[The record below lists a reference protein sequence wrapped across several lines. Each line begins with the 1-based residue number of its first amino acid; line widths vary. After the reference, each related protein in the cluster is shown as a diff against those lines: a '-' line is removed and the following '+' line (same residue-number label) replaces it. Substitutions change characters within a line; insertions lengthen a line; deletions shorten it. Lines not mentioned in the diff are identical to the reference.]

1 MKKYFYHGCVLAAG
15 IMWGLIGIF
24 NRNLMDAGL
33 GVGGIV
39 FIRNVGS
46 LVVLGLLFLLTDRSV
61 FKIRLRHLPYFLGTG
76 IISVLLFTLCY
87 FSCQKLCSL
96 AVAAVL
102 LYTAPAFV
110 VILSAVLWKDKITKS
125 KLIALLLA
133 FLGCTLV
140 TGLWSGDLTMT
151 AWGAVM
157 GIASGF
163 FYALYSIFG
172 HYALKYYKPFTM
184 TFYTFAVAG
193 VGALFV
199 VKPAELA
206 ATLSQPGMIWM
217 ALGLV
222 IISTVG
228 PYLCYTKGLAGLDS
242 SKAAIL
248 ASIEPVTAA
257 LVGVLAFGEPMSV
270 AVILGL
276 LCILGSVYILR

>member
-1 MKKYFYHGCVLAAG
+1 MKKYLPHGCVLAAG
-15 IMWGLIGIF
+15 ILWGLIGIF
-24 NRNLMDAGL
+24 NRALMGAGL
-33 GVGGIV
+33 SVSGIV
-39 FIRNVGS
+39 FTRNVGS
-46 LVVLGLLFLLTDRSV
+46 LIVLGLLFLLTDRSV
-61 FKIRLRHLPYFLGTG
+61 FKIQWKHLPLFLGTG

-96 AVAAVL
+96 AVAAAL

-110 VILSAVLWKDKITKS
+110 VVMSAVLWKDRITKK
-125 KLIALLLA
+125 KLAALLIA

-140 TGLWSGDLTMT
+140 TGLWSGGLSVT

-157 GIASGF
+157 GVASGF
-163 FYALYSIFG
+163 FYALYSVFG
-172 HYALKYYKPFTM
+172 HYALQHYKPFTV

-199 VKPAELA
+199 LKPAELA
-206 ATLSQPGMIWM
+206 ACFAQPGMLWM

-222 IISTVG
+222 IVSTVG
-228 PYLCYTKGLAGLDS
+228 PYLLYTKGLAGLDS
-242 SKAAIL
+242 GKAAIL

-270 AVILGL
+270 SVILGL
-276 LCILGSVYILR
+276 VCILTSVYILR

>member
-1 MKKYFYHGCVLAAG
+1 MKKYLPHGCVLAAG
-15 IMWGLIGIF
+15 ILWGLIGIF
-24 NRNLMDAGL
+24 NRALMGAGL
-33 GVGGIV
+33 SVSGIV
-39 FIRNVGS
+39 FTRNVGS
-46 LVVLGLLFLLTDRSV
+46 LIVLGLLFLCTDRSI
-61 FKIRLRHLPYFLGTG
+61 FKIQWKHLPLFLGTG

-96 AVAAVL
+96 AVAAAL

-110 VILSAVLWKDKITKS
+110 VVMSAVLWKDRITKK
-125 KLIALLLA
+125 KLAALLIA

-140 TGLWSGDLTMT
+140 TGLWSGGLSVT

-157 GIASGF
+157 GVASGF
-163 FYALYSIFG
+163 FYALYSVFG
-172 HYALKYYKPFTM
+172 HYALQHYKPFTV

-199 VKPAELA
+199 LKPAELA
-206 ATLSQPGMIWM
+206 ACYAQPGMLWM

-222 IISTVG
+222 IVSTVG
-228 PYLCYTKGLAGLDS
+228 PYLLYTKGLAGLDS
-242 SKAAIL
+242 GKAAIL

-270 AVILGL
+270 SVILGL
-276 LCILGSVYILR
+276 VCILTSVYILR